1 MYTELHSLSVW
12 KLQNILLGRLER
24 QIILSGTLTSEG
36 LGNRNPGRQLGSTMW
51 MQTKFVCILA
61 VYGHL
66 NPTKLACD

>member
-1 MYTELHSLSVW
+1 MDIELHFYSVW
-12 KLQNILLGRLER
+12 KLQDILLGRLRR
-24 QIILSGTLTSEG
+24 QIILFGTLTSER
-36 LGNRNPGRQLGSTMW
+36 LKNQNPGRQLGSTME